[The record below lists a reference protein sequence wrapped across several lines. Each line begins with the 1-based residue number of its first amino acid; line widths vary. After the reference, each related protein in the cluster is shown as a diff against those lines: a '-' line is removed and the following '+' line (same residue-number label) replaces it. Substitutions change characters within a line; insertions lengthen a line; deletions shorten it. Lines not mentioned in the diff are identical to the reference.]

1 MHENKVLAAYD
12 VRGIQSYIFKTP
24 KIKDAIGASDMIENM
39 IENALQYAA
48 EKLVTQGVLEKNAY
62 QLTWCDSNHYF
73 PYEENSGQIQVLF
86 IGGGNAYVLFANAEL
101 CKKVTCLMSK
111 YVLDKTYSL
120 QLAVAK
126 VEVTG
131 NYAADYQNLHKN
143 LITVKANSKP
153 SRPVAA
159 MPFMQVETN
168 TGYPLTDKQVSSVYV
183 SSETYEK
190 RKQEEIVTKHISKQD
205 KILDNYK
212 QEKSM
217 LAVVHLDGN
226 NMGLRIRALVEGKTD
241 YTEAINQMRKLSFHI
256 NTSYKKVF
264 EEMQNK
270 FNVDSNLVIR
280 KMIVA
285 GDDIT
290 YVCAAEAA
298 LASVEYFCKHITK
311 YTMLGSCEA
320 LPTEAEKQ
328 AAVTKYGF
336 SVCAGIAYM
345 KSHFPF
351 WVAYETAEECCGS
364 AKERAKQ
371 PVHMD
376 GERVGNFV
384 DFQVCKNIHAS
395 DIEAVREKEYRT
407 ALGENLCLRPYF
419 IETDMDY
426 GFAEN
431 RKKLYTFSNLKTWIA
446 YFSDETK
453 IPRNFAKQLRN
464 TYSEGENK
472 VQLLQNFLESRNHK
486 MPQLPKET
494 GGRNQNDL
502 NAECKATCVYQ
513 ECSKNLTELE
523 SRITNV
529 SFILEN
535 EEKVALWYDALELM
549 DLYETLEWVDLA
561 ENDGGTYEG

>member
-1 MHENKVLAAYD
+1 
-12 VRGIQSYIFKTP
+12 
-24 KIKDAIGASDMIENM
+24 MIWLM
-39 IENALQYAA
+39 INR
-48 EKLVTQGVLEKNAY
+48 
-62 QLTWCDSNHYF
+62 QLMNIMRIIPRRT
-73 PYEENSGQIQVLF
+73 
-86 IGGGNAYVLFANAEL
+86 
-101 CKKVTCLMSK
+101 
-111 YVLDKTYSL
+111 
-120 QLAVAK
+120 
-126 VEVTG
+126 
-131 NYAADYQNLHKN
+131 
-143 LITVKANSKP
+143 
-153 SRPVAA
+153 
-159 MPFMQVETN
+159 
-168 TGYPLTDKQVSSVYV
+168 
-183 SSETYEK
+183 K
-190 RKQEEIVTKHISKQD
+190 R
-205 KILDNYK
+205 
-212 QEKSM
+212 
-217 LAVVHLDGN
+217 
-226 NMGLRIRALVEGKTD
+226 R
-241 YTEAINQMRKLSFHI
+241 
-256 NTSYKKVF
+256 
-264 EEMQNK
+264 
-270 FNVDSNLVIR
+270 
-280 KMIVA
+280 
-285 GDDIT
+285 
-290 YVCAAEAA
+290 
-298 LASVEYFCKHITK
+298 
-311 YTMLGSCEA
+311 
-320 LPTEAEKQ
+320 AEKQ

-407 ALGENLCLRPYF
+407 ASGENLCLRPYF

-502 NAECKATCVYQ
+502 NAEQAIPQLQMRKALSKDRGILVSDVDEKPHLISCEATCVY
-513 ECSKNLTELE
+513 EEETK
-523 SRITNV
+523 RITNV

-549 DLYETLEWVDLA
+549 DLYETLEWADLA
-561 ENDGGTYEG
+561 ENDGGT